1 MVSVK
6 ESSSASRY
14 LKAKQTV
21 PEKLKS
27 RVDND
32 VMTY

>member
-14 LKAKQTV
+14 LEAKWTV
-21 PEKLKS
+21 TEKLKS